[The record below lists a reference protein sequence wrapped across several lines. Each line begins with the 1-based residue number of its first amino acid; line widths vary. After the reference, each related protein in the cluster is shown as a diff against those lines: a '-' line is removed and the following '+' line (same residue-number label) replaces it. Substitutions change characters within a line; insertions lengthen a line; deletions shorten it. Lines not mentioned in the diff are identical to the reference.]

1 MVMSKSVFFGR
12 IHWVLTHIAESSDQ
26 VGFSPPKKERK
37 EKKKEGTKERKGLG
51 KGFGKKYGI
60 GPCRPVPLP

>member
-1 MVMSKSVFFGR
+1 M
-12 IHWVLTHIAESSDQ
+12 IAESSDQ